1 MGTTRALALPAAG
14 ASRTYRRAFPA
25 ATGLSGASW
34 ALESLGGNPYPPIR
48 AWADERTRRAYRTT
62 MLFDTRLSRPF
73 PRPLRTGE
81 DRGGSRS
88 CGVL

>member
-1 MGTTRALALPAAG
+1 MRSKRQSGDWRSQGFASREIGVPRRKALRAAG

-62 MLFDTRLSRPF
+62 MLFDTRLSRP
-73 PRPLRTGE
+73 
-81 DRGGSRS
+81 
-88 CGVL
+88 